1 MAKEPTP
8 DKLKRDPAEVQAKIV
23 AGYEKLGGKFREKSQ
38 RAAERLK
45 SMKGE
50 SRRAMYRRRFE
61 LYGDA
66 AQGLDERVQSVMG
79 RSDKAASSYR
89 RLYRDGQAASR

>member
-8 DKLKRDPAEVQAKIV
+8 DKLKRDAAEVQAKIV

-45 SMKGE
+45 SEKGE

-66 AQGLDERVQSVMG
+66 AQELDERIQNVRG
-79 RSDKAASSYR
+79 RSEQGSE
-89 RLYRDGQAASR
+89 